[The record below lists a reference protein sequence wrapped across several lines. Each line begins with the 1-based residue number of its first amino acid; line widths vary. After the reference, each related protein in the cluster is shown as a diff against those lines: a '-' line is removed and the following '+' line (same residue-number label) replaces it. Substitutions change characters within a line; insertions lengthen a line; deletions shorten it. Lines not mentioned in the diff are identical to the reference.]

1 MKFAVRESDGDV
13 APLQTEHVSFCAMY
27 QPPMEAQRLVALS
40 GLEVVAQLPGVTQ
53 VSLHCCVG
61 DAIDWRRGTISRLL
75 TVYGV
80 ANDHDHLCE
89 LYEQIQR
96 STVASYEMTESA
108 EPLR

>member
-1 MKFAVRESDGDV
+1 
-13 APLQTEHVSFCAMY
+13 
-27 QPPMEAQRLVALS
+27 
-40 GLEVVAQLPGVTQ
+40 VTQ
-53 VSLHCCVG
+53 VSLYCCVG

-80 ANDHDHLCE
+80 ANDHEHLCE

-96 STVASYEMTESA
+96 SIVASYEMTEPA